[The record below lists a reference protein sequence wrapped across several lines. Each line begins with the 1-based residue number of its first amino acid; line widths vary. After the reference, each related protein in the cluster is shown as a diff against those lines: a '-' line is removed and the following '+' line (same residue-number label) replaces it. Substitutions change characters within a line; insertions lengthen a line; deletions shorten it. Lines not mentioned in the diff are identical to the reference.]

1 MRSRNIKPGFFKNE
15 YLASLSPLHR
25 ILFAGLWCCA
35 DREGRLQDRP
45 LRIKAEV
52 LPYDNCD
59 ANSMLEDLQ
68 QAEFIVRY
76 KIDGSSFI
84 QIANFTVHQ
93 QPHHKEV
100 GSTIPAPKGFDQI
113 TKHPYDVPEDIR
125 VFVMERDGKCLCCGS
140 KEDLSIDHV
149 VPLSL
154 GGDNSPENLQ
164 TLCKKCNSGKGTSIK
179 DYRKPFVESTLAQR
193 KVKQDASCPSDSLI
207 PDSLIP
213 DSKTFTPLTG
223 SVADP
228 ASRIPPCPSK
238 EIQEAWNM
246 ILNPAGCH
254 RVDSIQ
260 GTRRK
265 HLQARWKE
273 NSEMQSIRAWEA
285 LFGYIRDSCPFLV
298 GREHSRDKP
307 PFFIT
312 MDWLVSPTNFTK
324 IREGHYEQRRKG
336 VTVNG

>member
-15 YLASLSPLHR
+15 YLSSLSPLHR

-59 ANSMLEDLQ
+59 INSMLDDLQ
-68 QAEFIVRY
+68 QFKFIKRY
-76 KIDGSSFI
+76 SVDDAAYI
-84 QIANFTVHQ
+84 QILNFLKHQ
-93 QPHHKEV
+93 NPHHRETE
-100 GSTIPAPKGFDQI
+100 SRIPPMFDGQANQ
-113 TKHPYDVPEDIR
+113 ESNMLQAR
-125 VFVMERDGKCLCCGS
+125 GK
-140 KEDLSIDHV
+140 
-149 VPLSL
+149 
-154 GGDNSPENLQ
+154 SPGLTQ
-164 TLCKKCNSGKGTSIK
+164 GKPGTSPADSLI
-179 DYRKPFVESTLAQR
+179 P
-193 KVKQDASCPSDSLI
+193 DSLI

-213 DSKTFTPLTG
+213 DSKTYTPLTG

-228 ASRIPPCPSK
+228 APRIPPCPSK
-238 EIQEAWNM
+238 EIQDVWNK

-273 NSEMQSIRAWEA
+273 NPEMQSIRAWEA
-285 LFGYIRDSCPFLV
+285 LFEYIRDSCPFLV

-307 PFFIT
+307 PFYIT

-324 IREGHYEQRRKG
+324 VREGHYEQRRKG
-336 VTVNG
+336 VAVNG